1 MAVAEAAQGGGG
13 LTTDRRPWSRATPR
27 IEPAAAPPESPRRVH
42 DAESPRA
49 PPIRQGRLPPLNRGP
64 PRRAAP
70 DDAPR
75 YPGLDPAPPLR
86 AAPDDGFRGPR
97 RAAPDR
103 SAGRHR
109 TRAGCRP
116 ATAAHRPAPGGTGRR
131 ISRPAPGG
139 AGRRFPRPAPGGTG
153 RLLPAYMLRFP
164 TPRSCLP
171 RINLLAAL
179 YSWTRYPSSSKVS
192 ILMPLRIHDR
202 HRWPFLPSPR
212 RRPPSM
218 CIHDS

>member
-1 MAVAEAAQGGGG
+1 MLLSGIGGYLVSKRRGNKISAVAVAEAAQGGGG
-13 LTTDRRPWSRATPR
+13 LTTNRRPWSRATPR

-97 RAAPDR
+97 RAAPDE
-103 SAGRHR
+103 
-109 TRAGCRP
+109 
-116 ATAAHRPAPGGTGRR
+116 
-131 ISRPAPGG
+131 
-139 AGRRFPRPAPGGTG
+139 G
-153 RLLPAYMLRFP
+153 RLPPLNRGPP
-164 TPRSCLP
+164 PR
-171 RINLLAAL
+171 AAPDDGF
-179 YSWTRYPSSSKVS
+179 RG
-192 ILMPLRIHDR
+192 
-202 HRWPFLPSPR
+202 PR
-212 RRPPSM
+212 RAAPDDGFRGPRRAAP
-218 CIHDS
+218 DDF